1 MRMQQLTAE
10 KSPYFFLLILCF
22 TRFLLHLSLQNYPAL
37 IPVLQKQW
45 QMSSAAA
52 GSVVSSFHFGYFLS
66 LVGLSFL
73 TDWVS
78 TKKVF
83 IASCIAYAASSLLFA
98 FLAQSYASAFILRG
112 VMGMGLGGTYTPGLK
127 LIAEAFSSSL
137 RGRAMGFFIGAS
149 SLGSAGSLAASGWIA
164 AGFGWRTAFFIT
176 ALGPI
181 LGALIAL
188 GWVRK
193 MEMLKPIRAERAL
206 RKEFVPNP
214 SARLLIAGYSA
225 HCWELDGMRAWIPA
239 FLVACFLAVGSAKDP
254 ALKMGSSLSSL
265 IFMVGVLSAGMAGYL
280 SDRFG
285 RTTVI
290 LIIMGSS
297 IACSFSIGWMIGGSV
312 FWIGMVALCYGFFVI
327 AESPV
332 FSSALSEVV
341 EPHSLGT
348 ALGVR
353 ALAGSSVGAVAP
365 TVFGVI
371 LDWTNFSPAGGNPG
385 TILHW
390 GWAFSALGLGALIGP
405 WAMIKLRSL
414 PESVKMAGGKE

>member
-1 MRMQQLTAE
+1 MRIQQRTAE
-10 KSPYFFLLILCF
+10 KSPFFFLLNLCF

-52 GSVVSSFHFGYFLS
+52 GSVVSSFHIGYFLS

-83 IASCIAYAASSLLFA
+83 IVSCIAYAISSLLFA
-98 FLAQSYASAFILRG
+98 LFAQSYVSAFILRG
-112 VMGMGLGGTYTPGLK
+112 VMGVALGGTYTPGLK

-137 RGRAMGFFIGAS
+137 RGRAMGFFIGSS
-149 SLGSAGSLAASGWIA
+149 SLGSAGSLAATGWIA
-164 AGFGWRTAFFIT
+164 AGFGWRTAFFVT

-181 LGALIAL
+181 LGALLAL
-188 GWVRK
+188 WWGRK
-193 MEMLKPIRAERAL
+193 IETLNPIRTERAL
-206 RKEFVPNP
+206 RKELVPNP
-214 SARLLIAGYSA
+214 SARLLIVGYSA

-239 FLVACFLAVGSAKDP
+239 FLVACFFAAGWGKDP
-254 ALKMGSSLSSL
+254 ALEMGSSLSSL
-265 IFMVGVLSAGMAGYL
+265 IFMVGVLSTGMAGYL

-297 IACSFSIGWMIGGSV
+297 IACSFSIGWMIGGPL

-341 EPHSLGT
+341 QPHTLGS
-348 ALGVR
+348 ALGMR
-353 ALAGSSVGAVAP
+353 ALVGSSVGAVAP
-365 TVFGVI
+365 TVFGAI
-371 LDWTNFSPAGGNPG
+371 LDWTNPSPAGTGLG
-385 TILHW
+385 AISHW

-414 PESVKMAGGKE
+414 PESVKMAGGKK